1 MAEFLAWWT
10 CDYFRPLPAP
20 MPSLH
25 CSLDRLSR
33 GGIVMPQSG
42 EPRIALAA
50 KPEPLPLSPADR
62 ALIVID
68 WMNATAS
75 KGV

>member
-1 MAEFLAWWT
+1 
-10 CDYFRPLPAP
+10 
-20 MPSLH
+20 
-25 CSLDRLSR
+25 
-33 GGIVMPQSG
+33 MPQSG